1 MNENNFKKVE
11 AAVLDS
17 STFDELKK
25 EIGDFEL
32 SKPLTK
38 VNIEL
43 NEKSLRSISKE
54 YDVPEDKIERLLN
67 SIVVLD

>member
-1 MNENNFKKVE
+1 MNDNNFKTIKAGILE
-11 AAVLDS
+11 N

-25 EIGDFEL
+25 EIGDFDL

-38 VNIEL
+38 VDIEL
-43 NEKSLRSISKE
+43 NEKILKSISEE
-54 YDVPEDKIERLLN
+54 YGIPEEQAERLLN

>member
-1 MNENNFKKVE
+1 MNDNNFKTIKAGILE
-11 AAVLDS
+11 N

-38 VNIEL
+38 VDIEL
-43 NEKSLRSISKE
+43 NEKILKSISEE
-54 YDVPEDKIERLLN
+54 YDIPEDKIERLLN